1 MFNRKTLKGSQFSQ
15 PLVEFSGACA
25 GCGETP
31 YAKLLT
37 QLYGEKTYWVN
48 GVGCSLA
55 GPVHSLLCPTP

>member
-1 MFNRKTLKGSQFSQ
+1 MRRLAVR
-15 PLVEFSGACA
+15 L
-25 GCGETP
+25 P

-55 GPVHSLLCPTP
+55 WAGASLLCPTP